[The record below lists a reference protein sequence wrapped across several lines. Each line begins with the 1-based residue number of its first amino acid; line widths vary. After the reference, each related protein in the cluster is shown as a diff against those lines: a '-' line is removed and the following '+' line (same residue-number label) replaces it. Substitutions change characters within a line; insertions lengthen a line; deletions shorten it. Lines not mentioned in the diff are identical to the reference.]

1 MCLGVPGEVQEVDGQ
16 EALLSFDGAEKW
28 VRVDVVGD
36 DVEAGDYVLV
46 HAGFAIRR
54 IPEAQVERTR
64 ELYAEAAA
72 AGAGGVS

>member
-1 MCLGVPGEVQEVDGQ
+1 MCLGVPGEVREVDGQ

-36 DVEAGDYVLV
+36 DLSVGDYVLV

-64 ELYAEAAA
+64 ELYEEAAA
-72 AGAGGVS
+72 AGAGGLS